1 MDYLIIKYSE
11 INPDS
16 LKNFISDLSLEYLEC
31 ESMIKKK
38 VQEFLPA
45 YPNISI
51 WYEKIIKEIDE
62 DSNLREM
69 FIVLSMDSGSLSII
83 GLMILKN
90 HNVEKKICT
99 LRIKDDYQ
107 KKGIGSK
114 LFEEAFKYLNTN
126 KPLITVPEESRD
138 IFSKIFKKY
147 EFQQTAALLGLY
159 REGKYEYIYNGHFE

>member
-1 MDYLIIKYSE
+1 MDYPIIKYSE

-31 ESMIKKK
+31 ESIIKKQ

-51 WYEKIIKEIDE
+51 WYDKVIKEIDK
-62 DSNLREM
+62 DPNRREM
-69 FIVLSMDSGSLSII
+69 LIALSRDNGSLSII

-90 HNVEKKICT
+90 HDIEKKICT
-99 LRIKDDYQ
+99 LRVKDAYQ

-147 EFQQTAALLGLY
+147 EFQQTEALLGLY
-159 REGKYEYIYNGHFE
+159 REGKYEYIYNGNFE